1 MINRRKNRRRDNR
14 FICALIVVIC
24 LFCGNSVTAEA
35 QDANCVYT
43 FKADSP
49 WEVLYKMDKK
59 NFGHDLNHK
68 AIFRNKIRREHLS
81 EELQRIFVSDTIY
94 VMHAFHY
101 VEGEYWDIVWS
112 ASDSIQYVSRRRNG
126 MIYVTKY
133 DDQEDYEVIS
143 DFNPNSS
150 FLQYNHNILYDAND
164 CIQYVTLYRIY
175 RKSANIYEATIE
187 HPRYDP
193 LYDRLVVRDNSHPQ
207 CSIEGHV
214 TIINNGDTITP
225 GHEEVTL
232 SLNRQYTFTD
242 KKGNYSFH
250 DMNIAPGTYTIK
262 VRNPE
267 YRGKTV
273 TVNVDSVKTIFNIE
287 VFIDGRDFIKQA
299 VKELEGSTPVIYD
312 EISDNIKLANSINE
326 TFKTRFNTSYQVVDR
341 YHYLSTA
348 PPKDVLAAKNIAV
361 FMYLTERYGNQ
372 WEQYVNE
379 DLSGF
384 KTFKA
389 IQSGQIK
396 Y

>member
-59 NFGHDLNHK
+59 NYSHK
-68 AIFRNKIRREHLS
+68 PRHHAKIHNRIRKEHLS
-81 EELQRIFVSDTIY
+81 EEIQRIFVSDTIY
-94 VMHAFHY
+94 VVHSFSHG
-101 VEGEYWDIVWS
+101 EGGYHEIIWS
-112 ASDSIQYVSRRRNG
+112 VSDSIRYNSRGINDVT
-126 MIYVTKY
+126 IYDNK
-133 DDQEDYEVIS
+133 DAYEEIS
-143 DFNPNSS
+143 DINPSTS
-150 FLQYNHNILYDAND
+150 FLQYNHEIVYDCHD
-164 CIQYVTLYRIY
+164 CIQCVTLYRIY
-175 RKSANIYEATIE
+175 RKTANIYEATIE

-262 VRNPE
+262 VRNQG

>member
-59 NFGHDLNHK
+59 NYSHK
-68 AIFRNKIRREHLS
+68 PRHHAKIHNRIRKEHLS
-81 EELQRIFVSDTIY
+81 EEIQRIFVSDTIY
-94 VMHAFHY
+94 VVHSFSHG
-101 VEGEYWDIVWS
+101 EGRYHEIIWS
-112 ASDSIQYVSRRRNG
+112 VSDSIRYNSRGINDVT
-126 MIYVTKY
+126 IYDNK
-133 DDQEDYEVIS
+133 DAYEEIS
-143 DFNPNSS
+143 DINPSTS
-150 FLQYNHNILYDAND
+150 FLQYNHEIVYDCHD
-164 CIQYVTLYRIY
+164 CIQCVTLYRIY
-175 RKSANIYEATIE
+175 RKTANIYEATIE

-341 YHYLSTA
+341 YHYLSMA

-372 WEQYVNE
+372 WEQYVSE